1 MTKSRDQNPTGSTQK
16 KLFAFPR
23 MPRPVKVNPPF
34 EPFENRSREV
44 KVEDPNLV
52 SDSFGR
58 IVEKK
63 YSRCHWYAKNTGNFG
78 ANFLVMAGDQEHL
91 CGTQFSLKSRWN
103 YGQPPPSEPT
113 DWLVQW
119 VPEKLETLE
128 TLDIQKNICAA
139 LNSRLKMR
147 WLIGVERG
155 LVKGCLMDRLDRDL
169 IGNAFSYAVTR
180 EFVPDLDLDLISLK
194 FLIVSDGEETFDNE
208 GKFKAIIEIAV
219 TSKTNSIYQLSSG
232 RCFYLHGGIV
242 CCENIEKFRKIWQDA
257 AINREN
263 TESTSTTKASTSGT
277 ILTLLA
283 GLVGGFVAAK
293 YLIQK
298 KIVS

>member
-1 MTKSRDQNPTGSTQK
+1 MKMLVAKFTKG
-16 KLFAFPR
+16 AGEEIFP
-23 MPRPVKVNPPF
+23 MNKQTP
-34 EPFENRSREV
+34 S
-44 KVEDPNLV
+44 
-52 SDSFGR
+52 
-58 IVEKK
+58 
-63 YSRCHWYAKNTGNFG
+63 
-78 ANFLVMAGDQEHL
+78 
-91 CGTQFSLKSRWN
+91 KSGWN
-103 YGQPPPSEPT
+103 YGQPPPSEPA
-113 DWLVQW
+113 DWIVQW
-119 VPEKLETLE
+119 APEKLETLE

-194 FLIVSDGEETFDNE
+194 FHIVSDGEETFDDE